1 MSTASNTIDIA
12 RVVIELQSPML
23 IGCGGGDTIVD
34 SIFVADANGLPAIP
48 GTSTAGVLRSRWA
61 EAGADLEG
69 VNSLFGT
76 TDGDGPGPSAVEVS
90 WGHLHDSTDAPV
102 PFAAS
107 DERLAD
113 PLLGFAR
120 ETMTREH
127 VRINAR
133 GAADSKGRGLFDES
147 VVASGH
153 RFTLEISVR
162 NRAPEVLGRLV
173 AILAD
178 GATRLGGK
186 TRRGF
191 GTFRVVMAARGRF
204 DLSRLAGVSA
214 LAALPADI
222 ACAVP
227 EGALEPFEPQGLS
240 EGSRQRVAIDLQPL
254 GGWIFGGGAP
264 LDIFQRDLEVSGG
277 RKERKAPDLLPF
289 TEARVRWQG
298 SRGAID
304 PAAPDFV
311 IPATGIKGALR
322 HRCVYYANADA
333 GVWAEELREGV
344 DETPEPAA
352 VQRLFGSSEKE
363 PGQRAGRIFVSEA
376 RFSDAPDRKWIDHV
390 SIDRF
395 SGAPLDG
402 HLFSEMACFGDPG
415 WKLEIE
421 VASGGLE
428 AGDLWVL
435 RRALEDLAGGAL
447 QLGSGSGRGHGWFEG
462 EIDWPGGDR
471 NWGKEATEK
480 EVMA

>member
-12 RVVIELQSPML
+12 RVVIELESPML
-23 IGCGGGDTIVD
+23 IGRGGGDTIVD

-61 EAGADLEG
+61 EAGADIEG
-69 VNSLFGT
+69 ANSLFGS
-76 TDGDGPGPSAVEVS
+76 TDGDDAGPSAVEVS

-133 GAADSKGRGLFDES
+133 GAADSKGHGLFDES
-147 VVASGH
+147 VVAAGH
-153 RFTLEISVR
+153 RFTIEISVR
-162 NRAPEVLGRLV
+162 NRAPEVLCRLV

-191 GTFRVVMAARGRF
+191 GTFRVARAECGRF
-204 DLSRLAGVSA
+204 DLSQPAGASA

-222 ACAVP
+222 ACAFP
-227 EGALEPFEPQGLS
+227 EGALEPFEPQGLPQ
-240 EGSRQRVAIDLQPL
+240 GSRQRVAIDLQPL

-264 LDIFQRDLEVSGG
+264 HDIFQRDLEVSGG

-298 SRGAID
+298 SRGTFD

-333 GVWAEELREGV
+333 GVWAEDFPEI
-344 DETPEPAA
+344 DNTPEPAA
-352 VQRLFGSSEKE
+352 VQRLFGFTEEDVSV
-363 PGQRAGRIFVSEA
+363 QQAGRIFVSEA
-376 RFSDAPDRKWIDHV
+376 RFSESPGRKWVDHV

-402 HLFSEMACFGDPG
+402 HLFNEMVCFGDPG
-415 WKLEIE
+415 WKLEVE
-421 VASGGLE
+421 VDSESLE

-462 EIDWPGGDR
+462 EIAWPGGDQG
-471 NWGKEATEK
+471 WGKEATEK